1 MGDHESG
8 RRLVLMAQKDFQAM
22 TGMGHVEVFSDEVFG
37 FHAQQAVEKSLKAW
51 LVLNGKEYPLTHSL
65 RVLMAELTQTG
76 EDMEPL
82 MDLVELNA
90 YAVQYRYDSIE
101 PDEVPLDRAEM
112 VKKVGALVNKV
123 LEKLD
128 RL

>member
-1 MGDHESG
+1 
-8 RRLVLMAQKDFQAM
+8 MAQKDFQAM
-22 TGMGHVEVFSDEVFG
+22 TGMGNVEVFSDEVFG

>member
-22 TGMGHVEVFSDEVFG
+22 TGMGNVEVFSDEVFG

-65 RVLMAELTQTG
+65 RVLMAELTRTG

-101 PDEVPLDRAEM
+101 PDEVPLDRTEM

>member
-22 TGMGHVEVFSDEVFG
+22 TGMGNVEVFSDEVFG

>member
-1 MGDHESG
+1 
-8 RRLVLMAQKDFQAM
+8 
-22 TGMGHVEVFSDEVFG
+22 
-37 FHAQQAVEKSLKAW
+37 
-51 LVLNGKEYPLTHSL
+51 
-65 RVLMAELTQTG
+65 
-76 EDMEPL
+76 MEPL